1 MKSRYDDVNILL
13 IFLQSTMAETPDVE
27 SSLREPTAD
36 EVRALS
42 QQMGFVIREE
52 EISVYQGI
60 KVSIMYFPFPHD
72 TLCLPPPP
80 PPPPFSKKKKH
91 NMKCCCEMLLGG
103 LHISKSISQQ

>member
-36 EVRALS
+36 EVRTLS
-42 QQMGFVIREE
+42 QRMGFVIREE

-60 KVSIMYFPFPHD
+60 KVLKWLVSTLYFPIPHD
-72 TLCLPPPP
+72 TLRLRLPPPP
-80 PPPPFSKKKKH
+80 KKKNVH
-91 NMKCCCEMLLGG
+91 ELL
-103 LHISKSISQQ
+103 L